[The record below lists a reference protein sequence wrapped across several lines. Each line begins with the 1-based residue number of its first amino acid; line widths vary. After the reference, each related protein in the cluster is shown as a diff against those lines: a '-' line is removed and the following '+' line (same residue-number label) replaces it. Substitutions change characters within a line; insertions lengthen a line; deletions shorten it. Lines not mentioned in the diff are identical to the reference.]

1 MRTEHC
7 CSWVKVKIA
16 ETRELSSSCL
26 LSLFVFMCVP
36 KVSILTHGEQCFVS
50 TTSQVRH
57 HFVCFVSL
65 FFFKN
70 LSKVLVLSP
79 GQQCFV
85 SIPSFSAKLVFALSV
100 FRCCGSKAS
109 MPTKHCS
116 PWVKTD
122 TFEANQERNQKESK
136 QKLMMH

>member
-1 MRTEHC
+1 MRTKHC
-7 CSWVKVKIA
+7 CSWLRFKIA

-26 LSLFVFMCVP
+26 LSLFVFMFIL
-36 KVSILTHGEQCFVS
+36 KVSILTHGGQCFVS
-50 TTSQVRH
+50 TSSQMRH
-57 HFVCFVSL
+57 HFFCFVSL

-70 LSKVLVLSP
+70 LSKVSVLSP

-85 SIPSFSAKLVFALSV
+85 NIPSLSAKLVFALSA
-100 FRCCGSKAS
+100 FRCFGSKAS

-122 TFEANQERNQKESK
+122 TFEARKRKKPEGEQT
-136 QKLMMH
+136 KLMTH